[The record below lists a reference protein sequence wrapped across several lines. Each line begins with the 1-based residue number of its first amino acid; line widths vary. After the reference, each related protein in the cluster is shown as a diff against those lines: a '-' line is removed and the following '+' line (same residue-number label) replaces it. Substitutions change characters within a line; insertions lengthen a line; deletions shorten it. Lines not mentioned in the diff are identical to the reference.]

1 MVDEI
6 LPPALASD
14 KSWLSPNCYDLSGTA
29 NVRLPPT
36 IVTASSE
43 PARQLEAPISRLMR
57 VLRRARLGHF
67 V

>member
-36 IVTASSE
+36 IVTASS
-43 PARQLEAPISRLMR
+43 
-57 VLRRARLGHF
+57 
-67 V
+67 